1 MDHPQLDKKELAKEK
16 AEAKRQKRNRKA
28 TNSAMGM
35 VGWRAHSEQELR
47 QKLADKEHESEAI
60 DEAVK
65 KLKRLVRQKSSC
77 DLVFGML

>member
-1 MDHPQLDKKELAKEK
+1 MNRPQLDKKEVAKER
-16 AEAKRQKRNRKA
+16 AEAKRLKRNRKA

-47 QKLADKEHESEAI
+47 QKLIDKEHEADAI

-65 KLKRLVRQKSSC
+65 KLQHLVR
-77 DLVFGML
+77 